1 MLCHFISENQSGVIK
16 FYFQN
21 LQKKLLQQIQP
32 DAACCAVLALE
43 ETQHMPKHV
52 QHLILQLAR
61 TLGDFDLDGQLLGI
75 LAVKNDATQILN
87 RMVADQDQRIK
98 NYRTF
103 GLCSG
108 AAIVILFI

>member
-1 MLCHFISENQSGVIK
+1 
-16 FYFQN
+16 
-21 LQKKLLQQIQP
+21 
-32 DAACCAVLALE
+32 
-43 ETQHMPKHV
+43 MPKHV